1 MATRVLELPV
11 AAAFPLDTAA
21 PAWIYYKSS
30 AGAPTPVSPCLS
42 FDASTDEIVMW
53 AFIVPNDFVTTAVL
67 RIFYKMASATSGAV
81 RFECYIA
88 CVTPGDSQDVDANA
102 FDSTNN
108 AGDTVPGT
116 AGYLDSFTI
125 TLTNRDS
132 MAAGD
137 YCILRLNRDADGTSG
152 TDDATGDCEVVGVMF
167 EYSDV

>member
-1 MATRVLELPV
+1 MATRELELPV
-11 AAAFPLDTAA
+11 ESAYPLDTTA

-53 AFIVPNDFVTTAVL
+53 SFIVPNDFVTSAVL
-67 RIFYKMASATSGAV
+67 RVFYKMASAITGAV
-81 RFECYIA
+81 RYECFIQ
-88 CVTPGDSQDVDANA
+88 CVTPGDSQDIDTNNY
-102 FDSTNN
+102 DSTNN
-108 AGDTVPGT
+108 TGDTVPGT
-116 AGYLDSFTI
+116 AGYMKTFTI

-137 YCILRLNRDADGTSG
+137 YCILRLNRDADGTTG
-152 TDDATGDCEVVGVMF
+152 TDDATGDCEVVAVNF